1 MRVGNMEVSM
11 VSDGTMR
18 VDGGTVYGV
27 VPKVVWKE
35 LHPPDRRNRVTMGLN
50 CLLIQTPGDRGGK
63 KNTLVDTGIGNRH
76 SGGMRNVYAIKGG
89 RLVSEL
95 RALGLG
101 ANDIDTVVLTH
112 LHFDHAGGC
121 VRRGYNHRMIPTF
134 PKATYLAQR
143 QDWQEAT
150 HPSERTASS
159 YMPDALLSLEEG
171 GQLEL
176 LDGDTEIAPGIRL
189 KVTGGHTPGHQMV
202 FIESGDRPVA
212 YLGDVLPTPHHLPQ
226 SCITS
231 WDDQPQDT
239 YEAKGRLL
247 AQAEKE
253 GWVLTFCHSPGTEA
267 GFLVRRDG
275 QLGLEFVSL

>member
-1 MRVGNMEVSM
+1 MEVSM

-35 LHPPDRRNRVTMGLN
+35 LHPPDRRNRVTVGLN
-50 CLLIQTPGDRGGK
+50 CLLIQTSGDRGGK
-63 KNTLVDTGIGNRH
+63 KNILVDTGIGNKH
-76 SGGMRNVYAIKGG
+76 SGAVKSAYAMKGG

-101 ANDIDTVVLTH
+101 AKEIDTVVLTH
-112 LHFDHAGGC
+112 LHFDHTGGC
-121 VRRGYNHRMIPTF
+121 VRRGFNHRMIPTF
-134 PKATYLAQR
+134 PKATYLVQR
-143 QDWQEAT
+143 RDWQEAI
-150 HPSERTASS
+150 HPSERAISS
-159 YMPDALLSLEEG
+159 YIPDDFLPLEESR
-171 GQLEL
+171 QLDL
-176 LDGDTEIAPGIRL
+176 LDGDTEIAPGVRL
-189 KVTGGHTPGHQMV
+189 KVTGGHTSGHQMV
-202 FIESGDRPVA
+202 LIESGDRPVA
-212 YLGDVLPTPHHLPQ
+212 YLGDVLPTPHHLPL
-226 SCITS
+226 SCITA
-231 WDDQPQDT
+231 WDNHPQDT
-239 YEAKGRLL
+239 YEAKDRLL